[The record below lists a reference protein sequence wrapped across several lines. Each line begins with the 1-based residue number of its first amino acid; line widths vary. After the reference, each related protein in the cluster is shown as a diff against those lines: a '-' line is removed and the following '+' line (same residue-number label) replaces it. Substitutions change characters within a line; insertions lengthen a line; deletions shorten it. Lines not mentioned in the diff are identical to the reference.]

1 MELTFDIAPEGLPR
15 HIPRKQPPLDASGR
29 LLLMGQKVD
38 VARMIPVRIS
48 VGGVWVLATGGDR
61 TLGRS
66 WFVWVVVER
75 HLRGPRRVPILH
87 AEAGTGDGRP
97 PAKRGGYIVR
107 GLFT

>member
-75 HLRGPRRVPILH
+75 HLRGPRRVQ
-87 AEAGTGDGRP
+87 
-97 PAKRGGYIVR
+97 V
-107 GLFT
+107 